1 MPHSYDGRDVIYPQI
16 ELQVQCNPDQYN
28 SYYVEL
34 NKHSKRDLQKSKA
47 RIAKRHFKKKKV
59 DLL

>member
-1 MPHSYDGRDVIYPQI
+1 MPHSYDRRDVIYPQI

-28 SYYVEL
+28 RFYVEL
-34 NKHSKRDLQKSKA
+34 NKHSKRFIEIKVKSSQETLS
-47 RIAKRHFKKKKV
+47 RRKKM